1 MRQLFPSCRD
11 DVDLAD
17 SYGTLPPRGDRP
29 GVRVNMISSV
39 DGATSVG
46 GLSGSLGGKADQRL
60 FMVLRSLAD
69 VVVVGAGTMRSEGY
83 GPARLDEGL
92 QQARRRR
99 EQRPVPPIA
108 VVTRSCALDW
118 QAPFFTEATVRPIVL
133 TALAAPA
140 SRRER
145 AAEVAEIV
153 VAGDEDVDP
162 RQALQ
167 ELASLGARSVLVE
180 GGPSLNAQLV
190 AQGVVDELCLT
201 LSPRL
206 VAGDARRILHGSAL
220 PLPVSADLVAVYEE
234 DGFVFFRY
242 RIP

>member
-1 MRQLFPSCRD
+1 
-11 DVDLAD
+11 
-17 SYGTLPPRGDRP
+17 
-29 GVRVNMISSV
+29 MISSV

-46 GLSGSLGGKADQRL
+46 GLSGPLGGRADERL

-83 GPARLDEGL
+83 GPPRLDEEL
-92 QQARRRR
+92 QDARRRR
-99 EQRPVPPIA
+99 QQRPVPPIA

-133 TALAAPA
+133 TARAAPA
-140 SRRER
+140 PRRER
-145 AAEVAEIV
+145 AADVAEV
-153 VAGDEDVDP
+153 VIAGDENVDP
-162 RQALQ
+162 RRALV
-167 ELASLGARSVLVE
+167 ELARRGARSILVE

-190 AQGVVDELCLT
+190 SQGILDELCLT

-206 VAGDARRILHGSAL
+206 AAGDARRILHGRAL
-220 PLPVSADLVAVYEE
+220 EPPVSADVVAVYEE
-234 DGFVFFRY
+234 DGFLFFRY

>member
-11 DVDLAD
+11 GVDPAD
-17 SYGTLPPRGDRP
+17 GYGTLPPRGDRP

-46 GLSGSLGGKADQRL
+46 GLSGPLGGRADERL

-83 GPARLDEGL
+83 GPPRLDEEL
-92 QQARRRR
+92 QDARRRR
-99 EQRPVPPIA
+99 QQRPVPPIA

-133 TALAAPA
+133 TARAAPA
-140 SRRER
+140 PRRER
-145 AAEVAEIV
+145 AADVAEV
-153 VAGDEDVDP
+153 VIAGDENVDP
-162 RQALQ
+162 RRALV
-167 ELASLGARSVLVE
+167 ELARRGARSILVE

-190 AQGVVDELCLT
+190 SQGILDELCLT

-206 VAGDARRILHGSAL
+206 AAGDARRILHGRAL
-220 PLPVSADLVAVYEE
+220 EPPVSADVVAVYEE
-234 DGFVFFRY
+234 DGFLFFRY